1 MPIRKRPLK
10 IVCVGGGSYRLLP
23 ILRGV
28 FAVRPVLDGGEVR
41 LVDRVLPRA
50 HLEKPL
56 DDAFWAASGPKNRCF
71 GRDDRDLSIPLL
83 KALAGL
89 GAEKIVASAPNRG
102 AVAGF
107 DDRAVLEYSQLV
119 DRDGARPLGVPL
131 AVPAPFHGLITS
143 LSSFQTLL
151 GDAIAAQD
159 PRTLADALFV
169 YPVQFNTRNAR
180 RLACELRDIHR
191 TEIPAWCQETKR
203 WLAGPLMGKPG
214 K

>member
-50 HLEKPL
+50 EAVGRLLMRTPEYHNLNCKVTWS
-56 DDAFWAASGPKNRCF
+56 DD
-71 GRDDRDLSIPLL
+71 L
-83 KALAGL
+83 
-89 GAEKIVASAPNRG
+89 
-102 AVAGF
+102 
-107 DDRAVLEYSQLV
+107 DRA
-119 DRDGARPLGVPL
+119 
-131 AVPAPFHGLITS
+131 
-143 LSSFQTLL
+143 
-151 GDAIAAQD
+151 
-159 PRTLADALFV
+159 LADALFV

-180 RLACELRDIHR
+180 RLACELLDIHR
-191 TEIPAWCQETKR
+191 PEIPTWCQETKR
-203 WLAGPLMGKPG
+203 WLAGPIMGDPG